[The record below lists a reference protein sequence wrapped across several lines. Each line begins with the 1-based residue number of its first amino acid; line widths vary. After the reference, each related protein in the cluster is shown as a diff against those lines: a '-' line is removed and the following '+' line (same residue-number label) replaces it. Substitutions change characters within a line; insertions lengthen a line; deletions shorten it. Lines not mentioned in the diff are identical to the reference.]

1 MYVLFVSIQL
11 NKIKKIKY
19 SYKIKK
25 NITCS
30 MNILKINCNLVVF
43 GFIIFF
49 ICIICYSILLL
60 SNDVET
66 MSLSETANADSV
78 KTDMLSAKVGALQP
92 TVDKISKDVDSNTTG
107 IKANM
112 DVITSIL
119 KQKVNDVN
127 KKVGK
132 DITDKSN
139 APPPVT
145 GLS

>member
-1 MYVLFVSIQL
+1 
-11 NKIKKIKY
+11 
-19 SYKIKK
+19 
-25 NITCS
+25 

-43 GFIIFF
+43 GFILFF
-49 ICIICYSILLL
+49 ICMICCSIF
-60 SNDVET
+60 SNGIEA

-78 KTDMLSAKVGALQP
+78 KTDMLAAKVGALQP
-92 TVDKISKDVDSNTTG
+92 MVDKTSKDVDTNATG

-112 DVITSIL
+112 DAITSIL
-119 KQKVNDVN
+119 KQKVNNVN

>member
-1 MYVLFVSIQL
+1 
-11 NKIKKIKY
+11 
-19 SYKIKK
+19 
-25 NITCS
+25 

-43 GFIIFF
+43 GFILFF
-49 ICIICYSILLL
+49 IYMICYSMFTNSIE
-60 SNDVET
+60 S

-78 KTDMLSAKVGALQP
+78 KTDMLAAKVSALQP
-92 TVDKISKDVDSNTTG
+92 LVDKTSNDADTNATG
-107 IKANM
+107 IKTNM
-112 DVITSIL
+112 DAITSIL

>member
-1 MYVLFVSIQL
+1 
-11 NKIKKIKY
+11 
-19 SYKIKK
+19 
-25 NITCS
+25 

-43 GFIIFF
+43 GFILFF
-49 ICIICYSILLL
+49 ICMICCSML
-60 SNDVET
+60 SLNEIET

-78 KTDMLSAKVGALQP
+78 KTDMLAAKVGALQP
-92 TVDKISKDVDSNTTG
+92 MVDKTSKDVDVNTTG

-112 DVITSIL
+112 DAITSIL
-119 KQKVNDVN
+119 KQKVNNVN

>member
-1 MYVLFVSIQL
+1 
-11 NKIKKIKY
+11 
-19 SYKIKK
+19 
-25 NITCS
+25 

-43 GFIIFF
+43 GFILFF
-49 ICIICYSILLL
+49 ICMICYSMFTNSIE
-60 SNDVET
+60 S
-66 MSLSETANADSV
+66 MSLSETANGDSV
-78 KTDMLSAKVGALQP
+78 KTDMLAAKVGALQP
-92 TVDKISKDVDSNTTG
+92 MVDKTSKDVDANATG

-112 DVITSIL
+112 DAITSIL

>member
-1 MYVLFVSIQL
+1 
-11 NKIKKIKY
+11 
-19 SYKIKK
+19 
-25 NITCS
+25 
-30 MNILKINCNLVVF
+30 MNILKMNCNLVVF
-43 GFIIFF
+43 GFILFF
-49 ICIICYSILLL
+49 LCIICFSIL
-60 SNDVET
+60 SSSDIET
-66 MSLSETANADSV
+66 MSVSETASTDSI
-78 KTDMLSAKVGALQP
+78 KTDMLTAKVAALQP
-92 TVDKISKDVDSNTTG
+92 VVDKTSKDVGDNAAS

-112 DVITSIL
+112 DLITNIL

>member
-1 MYVLFVSIQL
+1 
-11 NKIKKIKY
+11 
-19 SYKIKK
+19 
-25 NITCS
+25 

-43 GFIIFF
+43 GFILFF
-49 ICIICYSILLL
+49 ICMICHSLLS

-66 MSLSETANADSV
+66 MSLSETATADTV
-78 KTDMLSAKVGALQP
+78 KTDMLTAKVGALQP
-92 TVDKISKDVDSNTTG
+92 VVDKMSKDVDDNATS

-139 APPPVT
+139 APAPVT

>member
-1 MYVLFVSIQL
+1 M
-11 NKIKKIKY
+11 
-19 SYKIKK
+19 
-25 NITCS
+25 
-30 MNILKINCNLVVF
+30 
-43 GFIIFF
+43 
-49 ICIICYSILLL
+49 ICYSMFTNNI
-60 SNDVET
+60 ET
-66 MSLSETANADSV
+66 MSLSDTVNADSA
-78 KTDMLSAKVGALQP
+78 KTDMLAAKVGALQP
-92 TVDKISKDVDSNTTG
+92 TVDKISKDVGDNATN

>member
-1 MYVLFVSIQL
+1 
-11 NKIKKIKY
+11 
-19 SYKIKK
+19 
-25 NITCS
+25 

-43 GFIIFF
+43 GFILFF
-49 ICIICYSILLL
+49 IYMICYSMFTNEI
-60 SNDVET
+60 ET

-78 KTDMLSAKVGALQP
+78 KTDMLAAKVGALQP
-92 TVDKISKDVDSNTTG
+92 LVDKTSNDANTNATG
-107 IKANM
+107 IKTNM
-112 DVITSIL
+112 DAITSIL

>member
-1 MYVLFVSIQL
+1 
-11 NKIKKIKY
+11 
-19 SYKIKK
+19 
-25 NITCS
+25 
-30 MNILKINCNLVVF
+30 MNILKLNYSFCNLVVF
-43 GFIIFF
+43 GFILFF
-49 ICIICYSILLL
+49 LYMICYSVFTNNSI
-60 SNDVET
+60 ET
-66 MSLSETANADSV
+66 MSLSETANADSA
-78 KTDMLSAKVGALQP
+78 KTDMLAAKVSALQP
-92 TVDKISKDVDSNTTG
+92 MVDGASKDVGDNASS
-107 IKANM
+107 IKTNM

>member
-1 MYVLFVSIQL
+1 
-11 NKIKKIKY
+11 
-19 SYKIKK
+19 
-25 NITCS
+25 

-43 GFIIFF
+43 GFILFF
-49 ICIICYSILLL
+49 ICMICCSVFS
-60 SNDVET
+60 SNGIET
-66 MSLSETANADSV
+66 MSLSETANADSI
-78 KTDMLSAKVGALQP
+78 KTDMLVAKVGTLQP
-92 TVDKISKDVDSNTTG
+92 IVDKTSKDVDANATG

-112 DVITSIL
+112 DAITSIL
-119 KQKVNDVN
+119 KQKVNNVN

>member
-1 MYVLFVSIQL
+1 
-11 NKIKKIKY
+11 
-19 SYKIKK
+19 
-25 NITCS
+25 
-30 MNILKINCNLVVF
+30 MNILRMNCSLVVF
-43 GFIIFF
+43 GFILFF
-49 ICIICYSILLL
+49 ICMICYSLFI
-60 SNDVET
+60 NGVEVET
-66 MSLSETANADSV
+66 MSLSDTANGDSA
-78 KTDMLSAKVGALQP
+78 KTDLLAAKVSALQP
-92 TVDKISKDVDSNTTG
+92 MVDGMSKNVGDNATS

-112 DVITSIL
+112 DLITTVL